1 MENKIQAIILTGM
14 SGSGKSIALDF
25 FEDEGY
31 YSMDNLPPQLLTKFC
46 EMAIN
51 SISVKKVAAVMDL
64 RSGEFFNY
72 FFKSIEEL
80 KNLDVEYKI
89 VFLEASL
96 ETIIGRYKELR
107 RPHPLNRSIVDGY
120 NLEKKTLFQIREK
133 ANFVIDTS
141 HSSSKELR
149 KTLKGFLNSKEKDD
163 LTISVTS
170 FGYKKNILKDADL
183 VFDVRFLPNPF
194 YIKEL
199 KELDG
204 LNDLTREYVLDQDVT
219 KIFLDKCIDL
229 FEFLIPNYI
238 KEGKQTLT
246 IGFGC
251 TGGFH
256 RSVVI
261 AEEVTKRLKNLGHTV
276 YVTHRDREDNL
287 WKKK

>member
-1 MENKIQAIILTGM
+1 MENKIEAIILTGM
-14 SGSGKSIALDF
+14 SGSGKSIALDEL
-25 FEDEGY
+25 EDEGY
-31 YSMDNLPPQLLTKFC
+31 YSMDNLPPQLLPKFC

-51 SISVKKVAAVMDL
+51 SSSVKKVAAVMDL
-64 RSGEFFNY
+64 RSGEFFND

-80 KNLDVEYKI
+80 KNLNVEYKI
-89 VFLEASL
+89 IFLEASE

-120 NLEKKTLFQIREK
+120 NIEKKTLNEIREK
-133 ANFVIDTS
+133 ANYVVDTS
-141 HSSSKELR
+141 HFSSKELK
-149 KTLKGFLNSKEKDD
+149 KTLKSLLNSKKEDEI
-163 LTISVTS
+163 TISVTS
-170 FGYKKNILKDADL
+170 FGYKKNILRDADL
-183 VFDVRFLPNPF
+183 VFDVRFLPNPY
-194 YIKEL
+194 YISEL

-204 LNDLTREYVLDQDVT
+204 LNSKTREYVLGHEVT
-219 KIFLDKCIDL
+219 QVFLDKCIDL
-229 FEFLIPNYI
+229 LEFLIPNYI

-261 AEEVTKRLKNLGHTV
+261 AEEITKRIKNLGHSC